1 MVHNNGIYNTASP
14 DRYMLLKEFAKKNK
28 QHPTEAEKLLWEC
41 LRGKNLQFKFNRQH
55 IVGDYIVDFICIE
68 KSLVVEV
75 DGGYHSEYEQ
85 IQKDEMRTE
94 SLRRM
99 GFRVIRFANEDV
111 YGRIQ
116 DVIDKIKEE
125 LFKQKNE
132 YR

>member
-28 QHPTEAEKLLWEC
+28 PHPTEAEKLLWEC
-41 LRGKNLQFKFNRQH
+41 LRGKNLWFKFNRQH

-125 LFKQKNE
+125 LFK
-132 YR
+132 